1 VAIYDGEAKVSSEE
15 TLTFD
20 SASDSYNDR
29 IKDVRLSLM
38 GSNFDRQKDYFLILK
53 DKELDHEIQRYKVTI
68 DLAIE
73 DDFF

>member
-1 VAIYDGEAKVSSEE
+1 
-15 TLTFD
+15 
-20 SASDSYNDR
+20 
-29 IKDVRLSLM
+29 M